1 MLSDK
6 GREYIENPYSI
17 MISKD
22 HDYESTDDDE
32 RGAGGDHGRGGT
44 VDDELLSIL
53 KDLRKKVARDNNL
66 PPFVIFQD
74 FSLEDMAI
82 QYPVTI
88 DEMKNIAGVGTGKAN
103 KFGDKFT
110 ELIKDY
116 VDEKDIIRPQDMV
129 VKSVVN
135 KSGLKVSII
144 QSIDRQMPLE
154 DIANAKGIEMRELLD
169 EIDSIVQSG
178 TKLNLDY
185 YINQVID
192 EDKQDDI
199 YEYFMEEA
207 ESESLD
213 EALDELGE
221 DMYSEED
228 VRLMRIKFFSEY
240 GN

>member
-1 MLSDK
+1 MIMMPGMMQK
-6 GREYIENPYSI
+6 IRAENL
-17 MISKD
+17 
-22 HDYESTDDDE
+22 
-32 RGAGGDHGRGGT
+32 G
-44 VDDELLSIL
+44 
-53 KDLRKKVARDNNL
+53 KKEAKKNNL

-88 DEMKNIAGVGTGKAN
+88 DELNNIAGVGTGKAQ
-103 KFGDKFT
+103 KFGDEFIR
-110 ELIKDY
+110 LIKNY
-116 VDEKDIIRPQDMV
+116 VAEKDIIRPQDMV

-135 KSGLKVSII
+135 KSGMKVSII

-154 DIANAKGIEMRELLD
+154 DIANSKGIEMHELLS
-169 EIDSIVQSG
+169 EIESIVQSG

-199 YEYFMEEA
+199 YDYFLEEA
-207 ESESLD
+207 ESESID
-213 EALDELGE
+213 EALNELGE
-221 DMYSEED
+221 DEYSEED